1 MQEQHSCASLHAEP
15 QGCSALLIEPESDP
29 YAGAELEIEDE
40 YRRKLAALRRLPK
53 RDRAAALR
61 NARESRQLALRLLH
75 ERLARARQARRVLRL
90 MQRPRPG

>member
-1 MQEQHSCASLHAEP
+1 MQEQHGFVSLHAEP
-15 QGCSALLIEPESDP
+15 EWRSALPIEPESDP

-40 YRRKLAALRRLPK
+40 FRRQCAALRRLPK

-61 NARESRQLALRLLH
+61 NARESRQLALRLLQ
-75 ERLARARQARRVLRL
+75 ERRAQARQARRALHL